1 MALKLKSNLHNIEED
16 VQLDVCPSVYSGI
29 ASLTSSVI
37 VLHKLILSS
46 RLQVWKGKSE
56 LKKQKRFFHIWQ
68 LKAEDDLFGVDIT
81 FTYQVW
87 GILL

>member
-68 LKAEDDLFGVDIT
+68 LKAEDDLFWVDIT